1 MKTDVPS
8 VHIDWFIATASK
20 PPLYHDLLSLP
31 LTDREL
37 ETRLEVD
44 VAGNL
49 VECAGGSRLAG
60 GVQQFGCLQ

>member
-1 MKTDVPS
+1 MKADIPS
-8 VHIDWFIATASK
+8 VHVDWFVAQASL

-44 VAGNL
+44 VIRNL
-49 VECAGGSRLAG
+49 QNAPGGACLESRD
-60 GVQQFGCLQ
+60 